1 MIKGFGIKKDIEIKG
16 LIMSKVKTDIELAK
30 LFSEEIYENYNTA
43 LEFLRENPDYSL
55 LKFRKIIEGLCALIA
70 DKFVVE
76 FSSDSLFEQINA
88 LERSEVISR
97 NTKNLFHDLRIL
109 CNNGVHGNNVSSTND
124 DITFI
129 EEVKSL
135 CIKKAESARKL
146 IVELYEDIYLLLGY
160 GKSISKVE
168 LVDYSLY
175 EFKQLIFDAT
185 VSLSYQAKLKAGIAY
200 ETIAQQATIGMP
212 LVVENSF
219 QLHHHGLLKL
229 AASHYESAYK
239 LSFEASHYRSTPE
252 KLYQYCDAESLFRSA
267 KIAASGLINEVTE
280 KEAFKYIKIAADRGY
295 NEAVAFYG
303 AYLFDEA
310 RYDESKEYLNK
321 ALKVDSAMA
330 NRYLFYIY
338 SEIELDIKLAME
350 HLEKAIE
357 LGCSDSIGELGILY
371 HKGFI
376 VDKDIEKAETLLLEA
391 IGKGSYVAKR
401 YHIVEFNDLVGQ
413 MQKGAQ
419 DFLAEFDKAFEQVQN
434 EIAEAKPK
442 PIKTEK
448 INRNSPCLCGSKK
461 KYKKCCG
468 GNIVELKKENIKLNI
483 FN

>member
-1 MIKGFGIKKDIEIKG
+1 LGIKKDIEVKG

-30 LFSEEIYENYNTA
+30 LFSEEIYENYKTA

-55 LKFRKIIEGLCALIA
+55 LKFRKIIESLCALIA

-76 FSSDSLFEQINA
+76 FSSDSLFELINT
-88 LERSEVISR
+88 LERSEVINR

-146 IVELYEDIYLLLGY
+146 IVKLYEDIYLLLGY
-160 GKSISKVE
+160 GKSISQVE

-185 VSLSYQAKLKAGIAY
+185 VSLTYQAKLKAGIAY

-229 AASHYESAYK
+229 AASHYYTALR
-239 LSFEASHYRSTPE
+239 LSFEESLYRSDTS
-252 KLYQYCDAESLFRSA
+252 KVYLYCDVESLFRYA
-267 KIAASGLINEVTE
+267 VIATSGVLGEDKFDE
-280 KEAFKYIKIAADRGY
+280 GFKLVKIAADRGY
-295 NEAVAFYG
+295 NEAIAFYG
-303 AYLFDEA
+303 AYLFDEE
-310 RYDESKEYLNK
+310 RFEESKDYLTR
-321 ALKVDSAMA
+321 AIKVDSAMA
-330 NRYLFYIY
+330 NRYLFYFY
-338 SEIELDIKLAME
+338 TEIKLDKNLAKK
-350 HLEKAIE
+350 HLQKAIE
-357 LGCSDSIGELGILY
+357 LGCCDSIGELGILY

-376 VDKDIEKAETLLLEA
+376 VDKDIDKAEVLLLEA

-442 PIKTEK
+442 PIKAEK
-448 INRNSPCLCGSKK
+448 INRNSSCPCGSKK

-483 FN
+483 FSQ